1 MNRSLI
7 CGLCAVLMMAFGMSM
22 SSCSNDDDT
31 SFSLWGTWSVVG
43 YGNDQ
48 DFHTGDN
55 IVNTTKLTFYSDGTF
70 DGNIFPNKVSGKYK
84 YNENNFSFT
93 EIFGTKLGAVDPD
106 LDHISDY
113 IRESKSYKILS
124 GSELR
129 LYYDA
134 ENYVKFVKV
143 N

>member
-7 CGLCAVLMMAFGMSM
+7 CGLCAVLMLAFGMS
-22 SSCSNDDDT
+22 SCSSDDDT

-70 DGNIFPNKVSGKYK
+70 DGNIFPNKVSGKY
-84 YNENNFSFT
+84 N
-93 EIFGTKLGAVDPD
+93 VDPD

>member
-1 MNRSLI
+1 MKKNNVLWI
-7 CGLCAVLMMAFGMSM
+7 CVVLMMAFGMS
-22 SSCSNDDDT
+22 SCSNDDVNTD
-31 SFSLWGTWSVVG
+31 LWGTWSVVG

-70 DGNIFPNKVSGKYK
+70 DGNIFPNKVSGKYN

>member
-1 MNRSLI
+1 MKKN
-7 CGLCAVLMMAFGMSM
+7 CVL
-22 SSCSNDDDT
+22 
-31 SFSLWGTWSVVG
+31 WIVVG

-70 DGNIFPNKVSGKYK
+70 DGNIFPNKVSGKYN

-106 LDHISDY
+106 LGHISDY

>member
-1 MNRSLI
+1 MNKKNVLWF
-7 CGLCAVLMMAFGMSM
+7 CVVLMLAFGM
-22 SSCSNDDDT
+22 SSCSNDDVNTD
-31 SFSLWGTWSVVG
+31 LWGTWSVVG

-70 DGNIFPNKVSGKYK
+70 DGNIFPNKVSGKYN

-106 LDHISDY
+106 LGHISDY

>member
-7 CGLCAVLMMAFGMSM
+7 CGLCAVLMMAFGM

-55 IVNTTKLTFYSDGTF
+55 IVNTTRLTFHPDGTF
-70 DGNIFPNKVSGKYK
+70 DGNIWPNEAYGTYVRQGDL
-84 YNENNFSFT
+84 FSFT
-93 EIFGTKLGAVDPD
+93 EIWTTYLGGLD
-106 LDHISDY
+106 LDRQLIEKH
-113 IRESKSYKILS
+113 IRETKSYKILS

>member
-1 MNRSLI
+1 
-7 CGLCAVLMMAFGMSM
+7 
-22 SSCSNDDDT
+22 
-31 SFSLWGTWSVVG
+31 
-43 YGNDQ
+43 
-48 DFHTGDN
+48 
-55 IVNTTKLTFYSDGTF
+55 SDGTF

-106 LDHISDY
+106 LDHISDH
-113 IRESKSYKILS
+113 IKKTKSHKILS

>member
-1 MNRSLI
+1 MKKNSVLWI
-7 CGLCAVLMMAFGMSM
+7 CVVLMMAFGMS
-22 SSCSNDDDT
+22 SCSSDDVNTD
-31 SFSLWGTWSVVG
+31 LWGTWSVVG

-55 IVNTTKLTFYSDGTF
+55 IVNTTRLTFHPDGTF
-70 DGNIFPNKVSGKYK
+70 DGNIWPNEAYGTYVHQGDL
-84 YNENNFSFT
+84 FSFT
-93 EIFGTKLGAVDPD
+93 EIWTTYLGGLD
-106 LDHISDY
+106 LDRQLIEKH
-113 IRESKSYKILS
+113 IRETKSYKILS

>member
-1 MNRSLI
+1 MKKNNVLWI
-7 CGLCAVLMMAFGMSM
+7 FAVLMMAFGMS
-22 SSCSNDDDT
+22 SCSSDDDT

-70 DGNIFPNKVSGKYK
+70 DGNIFPNKVSGKYN

-113 IRESKSYKILS
+113 IIYK
-124 GSELR
+124 G
-129 LYYDA
+129 
-134 ENYVKFVKV
+134 K
-143 N
+143 

>member
-1 MNRSLI
+1 MITYMKKNNVLWI
-7 CGLCAVLMMAFGMSM
+7 FAVLMMAFGMS
-22 SSCSNDDDT
+22 SCSSDDDT

-70 DGNIFPNKVSGKYK
+70 DGNIFPNKVSGKYN

-93 EIFGTKLGAVDPD
+93 EIFGT
-106 LDHISDY
+106 Y

>member
-1 MNRSLI
+1 MKKNGLLW
-7 CGLCAVLMMAFGMSM
+7 LCAVLVMVAGM
-22 SSCSNDDDT
+22 SSCSSDDVNND
-31 SFSLWGTWSVVG
+31 LWGTWSVVG

-55 IVNTTKLTFYSDGTF
+55 IVNTTRLTFHQGGTF
-70 DGNIFPNKVSGKYK
+70 DGYIWPNEVNGTYDRK
-84 YNENNFSFT
+84 EDLFSFT
-93 EIFGTKLGAVDPD
+93 RILSTQLGGQDFD
-106 LDHISDY
+106 RRLIENH
-113 IRESKSYKILS
+113 IRETKSYKILS

>member
-1 MNRSLI
+1 MKKNRLLW
-7 CGLCAVLMMAFGMSM
+7 LCAVLMMVVGMG
-22 SSCSNDDDT
+22 SCSSDDVNND
-31 SFSLWGTWSVVG
+31 LWGTWSVVG

-55 IVNTTKLTFYSDGTF
+55 IVNTTRLTFHQGGTF
-70 DGNIFPNKVSGKYK
+70 DGYIWPNEVNGTYDRKGDL
-84 YNENNFSFT
+84 FSFT
-93 EIFGTKLGAVDPD
+93 SILSTQLGGQDPD
-106 LDHISDY
+106 RRLIENH
-113 IRESKSYKILS
+113 IRETKSYKILS

>member
-1 MNRSLI
+1 MKKNNVLWI
-7 CGLCAVLMMAFGMSM
+7 FAVLMVAFGMS
-22 SSCSNDDDT
+22 SCSSDDDT
-31 SFSLWGTWSVVG
+31 SFALWGTWSVVG

>member
-1 MNRSLI
+1 MNKNN
-7 CGLCAVLMMAFGMSM
+7 VLWIFALLMLAFGMS
-22 SSCSNDDDT
+22 SCSSDDDT

-55 IVNTTKLTFYSDGTF
+55 IVNTTRLTFHPDGTF
-70 DGNIFPNKVSGKYK
+70 DGNIWPNEAFGTYVRQGDL
-84 YNENNFSFT
+84 FSFT
-93 EIFGTKLGAVDPD
+93 EICSTKLCGLD
-106 LDHISDY
+106 LDRQLIEKY
-113 IRESKSYKILS
+113 IRETKSYKILS